1 MLQVEFLEQFPYVI
15 KHKKGKGNI
24 VADALSR
31 RHALLSTLETKI
43 FGLETLREMYLHD
56 AEFSGIHAAC
66 ENVSQ
71 NGYYRYNGY
80 LFKEKRLCVPRCSI
94 RNLLVKE
101 AHEGGL
107 MGHFGVHKTLD
118 ILHEHFY
125 WPHMK
130 HDVHKYCEHYIVC
143 KKVK

>member
-1 MLQVEFLEQFPYVI
+1 MV
-15 KHKKGKGNI
+15 
-24 VADALSR
+24 DALSR

-56 AEFSGIHAAC
+56 AEFFEIYVAC

-71 NGYYRYNGY
+71 NGYYRYNRY
-80 LFKEKRLCVPRCSI
+80 LFKEKRLCVPKCSI

-118 ILHEHFY
+118 VLHEHFY
-125 WPHMK
+125 
-130 HDVHKYCEHYIVC
+130 
-143 KKVK
+143 